1 MTSMESL
8 NHSFYRKRQLR
19 HMYVYMFMLFT
30 PAAVFSSFFP
40 LYYKDIGYSD
50 AMYGLQNAVLP
61 IVGMIGN
68 YLIGYLSDKFAAMK
82 PLLLALLLA
91 LIGVL
96 FFVFHTSEP
105 WTVMGLIFVFQFLWV
120 PATSL
125 TDSMAMLAARRLG
138 DSYAVI
144 RGCGAAGFAV
154 SAVLI
159 GWLLERLPGHAS
171 MGWIVMV
178 LVGLTGC
185 ALLPLRD
192 PRRDDTERNATEA
205 LAAEVSEESAGG
217 LSTRKK
223 PQAKVNMKEFW
234 SYVFTRR
241 FVLFMVVLIIYNMTL
256 IFNDQYFSFMI
267 RDMNGSSLDIGL
279 GWMLPAATEVFV
291 FLYLGRSGRQFR
303 PLFMLALSAVIMAAR
318 ALVIYT
324 TDVLPLILFMQA
336 VQGVGIALYFIYLAE
351 YMMDLI
357 PDRFRA
363 SGQAVMSVIMSI
375 GATMT
380 GSLIGAFIYNQ
391 LGTKALYLG
400 MGLLLLVSAAGFIAA
415 ERLEGRHGT
424 VCPETDTHSA

>member
-1 MTSMESL
+1 MTSMEYL

-19 HMYVYMFMLFT
+19 YMYVYMFMLFT

-192 PRRDDTERNATEA
+192 PRRDDTPRNAAEA

-223 PQAKVNMKEFW
+223 PQEKVNMKEFW

-363 SGQAVMSVIMSI
+363 SGQAVMSVIISI